1 MNQIIALQEP
11 ALHNQIMNISAQQKR
26 YLRSLA
32 HALKPVVT
40 IGESGLSDSVLRE
53 LDLSIEHHELIKVR
67 IHAVDREERKKLID
81 ELCSKSSA
89 ALVQSIGHLAVIY
102 RAAKKPVIKLP

>member
-1 MNQIIALQEP
+1 
-11 ALHNQIMNISAQQKR
+11 MNISAQQKR

-40 IGESGLSDSVLRE
+40 VGESGLNDSVLRE

-67 IHAVDREERKKLID
+67 VHAADREERKRLID
-81 ELCSKSSA
+81 ELCSKSNST
-89 ALVQSIGHLAVIY
+89 LVQSIGHLAVIY
-102 RAAKKPVIKLP
+102 RASKKPAIKLP